1 MKNFVLILAVLLA
14 ACSQEASQ
22 KASQDPVQPEGEM
35 AQAEEAVVEST
46 PVIRIAVFNTSLYR
60 DETGALIADLSQT
73 GNPQIEAVAS
83 IIRAVNPDILV
94 LNEFD
99 YDKEGAALKA
109 FQENYLFADD
119 PENQYPYGAVFPSN
133 TGIASGVDFNNDGAV
148 VTMPGSRDY
157 GGDAFG
163 YGIHE
168 GQYAFAVLSRFPL
181 DEANMRSFQKFL
193 WADMPDN
200 LMPLEWYSQEAQEIF
215 RLSSKN
221 HVDLPV
227 MIDGAKVHL
236 LISHPTPPSFDGPED
251 RNGRRNHD
259 EIRLW
264 ADYIDPERGGYLM
277 DDKGEKA
284 SLEAGARFVILGDLN
299 SDPNDGESYDHAIR
313 QLVDNPLVV
322 DSLPQS
328 LGGIEAAKRQGGVNA
343 DHKGLPENDTADF
356 RDEGNGAI
364 GNLRLDYALPS
375 KAGIKLISA
384 GVFWPGEKDAAY
396 DLVGPGFPPV
406 SSDHRL
412 VWIDIE
418 IEE

>member
-1 MKNFVLILAVLLA
+1 MKYLVFILALALA
-14 ACSQEASQ
+14 ACSQEVSQ
-22 KASQDPVQPEGEM
+22 EKMQPDEE
-35 AQAEEAVVEST
+35 AVPAEEAIVSAA
-46 PVIRIAVFNTSLYR
+46 PIIRIAVFNTSLYR
-60 DETGALIADLSQT
+60 DETGALIADLSQK

-83 IIRAVNPDILV
+83 IIREVNPDILV

-133 TGIASGVDFNNDGAV
+133 TGIASGVDFNNDGKV
-148 VTMPGSRDY
+148 VTTPGSRDY

-168 GQYAFAVLSRFPL
+168 GQYAFAVLSRFAL
-181 DEANMRSFQKFL
+181 DEANMRSFQNFL

-200 LMPLEWYSQEAQEIF
+200 LMPLEWYSKEAQEIF

-227 MIDGAKVHL
+227 MIDGAMVHL
-236 LISHPTPPSFDGPED
+236 LISHPTPPSFDGAED

-264 ADYIDPERGGYLM
+264 ADYIDPERGGYLI
-277 DDKGEKA
+277 DDNGQKA
-284 SLEAGARFVILGDLN
+284 SLTAGARFVILGDLN

-313 QLVDNPLVV
+313 QLLDNPLVE

-328 LGGIEAAKRQGGVNA
+328 LGGIEAAKRQGGVNP

-356 RDEGNGAI
+356 RDEGEGAI

-375 KAGIKLISA
+375 KAGLKLINA
-384 GVFWPGEKDAAY
+384 GVFWPTENDPTY

-412 VWIDIE
+412 VWIDVE
-418 IEE
+418 IKE